1 MERCFPGLGISFVFL
16 TLPVSKEAVGGGG
29 RQGSTIGPLLLSM
42 YLLISWLLIKNIYG
56 NYTEYLRSVF
66 IINGNRFLSLTK
78 INLVIYSN
86 SRFHVLLP
94 GTSLHV

>member
-1 MERCFPGLGISFVFL
+1 MGSEVSGKVLSWPGDLLCLFNPSCIKGGSWWWGEAGEHYRTTFVKH
-16 TLPVSKEAVGGGG
+16 VS
-29 RQGSTIGPLLLSM
+29 S
-42 YLLISWLLIKNIYG
+42 YYWLLIKNIYD

-86 SRFHVLLP
+86 S
-94 GTSLHV
+94 